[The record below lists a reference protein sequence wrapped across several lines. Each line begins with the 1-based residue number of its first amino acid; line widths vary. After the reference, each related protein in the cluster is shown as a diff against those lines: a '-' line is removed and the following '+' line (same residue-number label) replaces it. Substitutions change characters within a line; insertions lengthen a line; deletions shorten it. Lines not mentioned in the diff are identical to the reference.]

1 MEWCG
6 KNTLPP
12 KIGISITVAKRR
24 HPNRK
29 ALIIIAVISIR
40 TQCLT
45 LPIDFPVHNFFFLPP
60 NCCVFFL
67 RLISFIPGIQSA
79 RVYLSTDENRPEE
92 KKNTW
97 AKTVKW
103 IHKVCRKW
111 SSTMSDRL
119 FILCIQYENANKIA
133 NDIIKLHIYPY
144 RRLFLLLRAALLSTG
159 GIKERKK
166 LRIASMKLK

>member
-6 KNTLPP
+6 ENTLPP

-45 LPIDFPVHNFFFLPP
+45 LPIDFLVYIFFCLQTA
-60 NCCVFFL
+60 VFFTL
-67 RLISFIPGIQSA
+67 DFFYPRDSKRAFT
-79 RVYLSTDENRPEE
+79 YLQMKIGPEE

-133 NDIIKLHIYPY
+133 KDIIKLHIYPY
-144 RRLFLLLRAALLSTG
+144 RRLFLPLRAALLSTG
-159 GIKERKK
+159 GIKEKKK